1 MKTVI
6 LWRRIDQNLFI
17 FYEFILPKITTEL
30 VLEKLSNFREWFIVE
45 SYPTWSAYFEEITNA
60 FSGSFLDLDDQVI
73 CVIRIISF
81 TLCLSI
87 NLWNIR
93 TRGWK
98 VNLDDAKTYG
108 FYAVNAHECHLGVK
122 IRTFRCVFE
131 ICFACENCLDG
142 FYIKI
147 VCCFFNF
154 TLESMA
160 TSKLGASQRA
170 YYE

>member
-1 MKTVI
+1 MIK
-6 LWRRIDQNLFI
+6 LFVL
-17 FYEFILPKITTEL
+17 YELYHSHCVCQL
-30 VLEKLSNFREWFIVE
+30 
-45 SYPTWSAYFEEITNA
+45 
-60 FSGSFLDLDDQVI
+60 I
-73 CVIRIISF
+73 CETFAHVF
-81 TLCLSI
+81 K
-87 NLWNIR
+87 
-93 TRGWK
+93 K

-160 TSKLGASQRA
+160 TSKLGASQSA